1 MCGNS
6 SGTPEP
12 KAEVWV
18 VWLVW
23 SAALVWL
30 VARADAISAWT
41 TPWGVYAPASVA
53 GVLTVPLLNPP
64 RVAGLLL
71 LAPVW
76 LFGAWFTL
84 SSMFLP
90 SGYFLSPFFAYMGG
104 WMATAIGM
112 LVWQRL
118 QARRSGT

>member
-1 MCGNS
+1 M
-6 SGTPEP
+6 
-12 KAEVWV
+12 A
-18 VWLVW
+18 WLVW

-30 VARADAISAWT
+30 VARADALSAWT
-41 TPWGVYAPASVA
+41 TPWGMYALAGVA

-71 LAPVW
+71 LATVW

-90 SGYFLSPFFAYMGG
+90 SGHFLSLFFAYMGG
-104 WMATAIGM
+104 LMATAIGM

-118 QARRSGT
+118 QARRSRA